1 MNTLSILNARLVLS
15 GLLGSLLLV
24 GCSFHARDAEA
35 YRKVTREVLETRN
48 GDIKSC
54 YDAELKKDKKLA
66 GAVVVKLKVEKDT
79 GIIKD
84 VRLDEAASTAPKS
97 LGQCVVSALDGLKID
112 PPDARD
118 GDATFRWELQPKG

>member
-1 MNTLSILNARLVLS
+1 MNIRSILIAQCALAAALA
-15 GLLGSLLLV
+15 

-54 YDAELKKDKKLA
+54 YDAELKKDKNLK
-66 GAVVVKLKVEKDT
+66 GTVVVKLKVEKGT

-84 VRLDEAASTAPKS
+84 VRLDTAASTAPES
-97 LGQCVVSALDGLKID
+97 LGKCVVSALDGLKID
-112 PPDARD
+112 PPDERD
-118 GDATFRWELQPKG
+118 GDATFSWELEPKKS